1 MEDSIVER
9 VIVLMEQ
16 YGLSASAFADKIDVQ
31 RSSMSHLV
39 SGRNKPSLDFI
50 QKVLNNFSDINPA
63 WLIMGT
69 GPMKQLDLFDIKG
82 DVAPVEP
89 IPAEKFQNSAP
100 IAPSVTD
107 QTAIK
112 QTFQEIQ
119 APIAEPIKAVYIQT
133 PVVEPAQVVYSQP
146 APAPIPEPIIHQQ
159 TVPQPVEHIPSVAA
173 YSAPVQP
180 PQPVPQPFVEEVP
193 VAAVSVPPV
202 PVTTVPA
209 SDVQVPKSSQNVNH
223 IEKSVQ
229 NDKKVVKIVFFYSDN
244 SFEAFNP
251 Q

>member
-50 QKVLNNFSDINPA
+50 QKVLNNFSDINPT

-89 IPAEKFQNSAP
+89 IPAENFRTDAP
-100 IAPSVTD
+100 TAE
-107 QTAIK
+107 QTVIK
-112 QTFQEIQ
+112 QSFQAIEAPQEAPKVVYAQ
-119 APIAEPIKAVYIQT
+119 AAPTYTHTPEPNVAQ
-133 PVVEPAQVVYSQP
+133 PQVVYKEEPVIAAPVYIAP
-146 APAPIPEPIIHQQ
+146 APAP
-159 TVPQPVEHIPSVAA
+159 
-173 YSAPVQP
+173 APVQHVVAPAPVQHIAAPSPSIQEPAAQITSP
-180 PQPVPQPFVEEVP
+180 PTTQAPSAEIS
-193 VAAVSVPPV
+193 AAKV
-202 PVTTVPA
+202 
-209 SDVQVPKSSQNVNH
+209 VQDTIQS
-223 IEKSVQ
+223 EKSAP

-244 SFEAFNP
+244 TFETFNP

>member
-1 MEDSIVER
+1 MEESIVER
-9 VIVLMEQ
+9 VLVLIKD
-16 YGLSASAFADKIDVQ
+16 YGLTASEFADKIDVQ

-50 QKVLNNFSDINPA
+50 QKILNNFSDINPS

-89 IPAEKFQNSAP
+89 IPAEKFRSSAD
-100 IAPSVTD
+100 IAVNE

-112 QTFQEIQ
+112 QSFPEVEMLE
-119 APIAEPIKAVYIQT
+119 EPVKVT
-133 PVVEPAQVVYSQP
+133 PVQQSGAIYIEPTPVQPVTKEEPVSTKAPNQVIQQPLASPPVIP
-146 APAPIPEPIIHQQ
+146 APAQETVHIEPI
-159 TVPQPVEHIPSVAA
+159 TQPTQVA
-173 YSAPVQP
+173 QP
-180 PQPVPQPFVEEVP
+180 
-193 VAAVSVPPV
+193 AAV
-202 PVTTVPA
+202 TQA
-209 SDVQVPKSSQNVNH
+209 NQVVNQ
-223 IEKSVQ
+223 IEKSGQ

-244 SFEAFNP
+244 TFESFNP

>member
-9 VIVLMEQ
+9 VIVLMEH
-16 YGLSASAFADKIDVQ
+16 YSLSASAFADKIDVQ

-50 QKVLNNFSDINPA
+50 QKVLNNFSDINPT

-89 IPAEKFQNSAP
+89 IPAEKFRSAATVA
-100 IAPSVTD
+100 APVSE

-112 QTFQEIQ
+112 QSFPEVETLQ
-119 APIAEPIKAVYIQT
+119 EPIKAT
-133 PVVEPAQVVYSQP
+133 PVQQPVAIHTEPPAPVYQSIIKEEAVYMQPPSQVIQP
-146 APAPIPEPIIHQQ
+146 QAVTASIPAPIQE
-159 TVPQPVEHIPSVAA
+159 TVQIQPAT
-173 YSAPVQP
+173 Q
-180 PQPVPQPFVEEVP
+180 P
-193 VAAVSVPPV
+193 VAAVIQPVAAIPP
-202 PVTTVPA
+202 A
-209 SDVQVPKSSQNVNH
+209 QANQVVNQ
-223 IEKSVQ
+223 IEKSSQ

-244 SFEAFNP
+244 TFETFNP